1 MTISSQQCS
10 SSSPVD
16 LLTNL
21 HDATINP
28 QPSVQTS
35 AVRDG
40 SPTTHNRHR
49 SSNCHTLHL
58 QLEPYQPRHKTPLE
72 STRTLDTT
80 PVARTLQ
87 HPTPSHGSCE
97 LLSPRLRLH
106 LYPNGPYAYSLSQGV
121 RPCARRAKP
130 TTSPPDHEAL
140 GPAPPA
146 ARSPTNA
153 TSPASSSNQ
162 FMNHRHQQP
171 RLQPARITQLGPNNL
186 LHLLL
191 ARY

>member
-40 SPTTHNRHR
+40 WNPTNPDTKYRSNQPVPLTQRPSPGLYSIQRQAT
-49 SSNCHTLHL
+49 
-58 QLEPYQPRHKTPLE
+58 
-72 STRTLDTT
+72 
-80 PVARTLQ
+80 ARASCSHHAFAFTFIPTG
-87 HPTPSHGSCE
+87 PTPT
-97 LLSPRLRLH
+97 
-106 LYPNGPYAYSLSQGV
+106 AYHKALD
-121 RPCARRAKP
+121 PALAAP